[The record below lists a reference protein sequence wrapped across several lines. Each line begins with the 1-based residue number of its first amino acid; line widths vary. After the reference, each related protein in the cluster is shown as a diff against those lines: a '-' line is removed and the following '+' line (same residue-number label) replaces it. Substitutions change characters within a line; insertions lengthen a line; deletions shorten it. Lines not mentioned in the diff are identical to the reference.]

1 MKKDVFILAAAV
13 LFCIASATTVLAIKE
28 FKDAVGTDSIEA
40 LAAGKDDETFG
51 PNITCHCSRLK
62 TGNCAVNNWGSVC
75 AGGIN
80 IHCDEWNTNCN

>member
-1 MKKDVFILAAAV
+1 MKTNLFILAATV
-13 LFCIASATTVLAIKE
+13 LFCVASAIAVLAIKE
-28 FKDAVGTDSIEA
+28 FKDNVGTDGIEA

-62 TGNCAVNNWGSVC
+62 TGNCAVNNWGPVC
-75 AGGIN
+75 AGGRN